1 MAGPLAEIVE
11 VLLAV
16 DARVVELV
24 VALRTPLLT
33 KVMTSVTGLGSATA
47 ALVLVG
53 LFRLAGWHGLVR
65 QSAVALALT
74 GVVVA
79 GLMLA
84 VQRPFPP
91 NPVCATEAAV
101 AHSFPSGH
109 AAAATVFTLVAR
121 GSDRLPTGPTALLA
135 VAVAVSRIYLGTH
148 YFSDTV
154 AGVAIGAGAFLLAI
168 RLCRRYAG
176 GTPVAGRR
184 E

>member
-1 MAGPLAEIVE
+1 MAAPLAELLE
-11 VLLAV
+11 VVVAV

-24 VALRTPLLT
+24 VALRSPLLT

-47 ALVLVG
+47 ALVVVG

-65 QSAVALALT
+65 RSAVALLLA
-74 GVVVA
+74 GVTVG

-91 NPVCATEAAV
+91 HPVCVTDAAV

-121 GSDRLPTGPTALLA
+121 GTDRLPTAPTALLA
-135 VAVAVSRIYLGTH
+135 GAVAGSRIYLGTH

-154 AGVAIGAGAFLLAI
+154 AGVAIGIGAVLLAR
-168 RLCRRYAG
+168 RLCARVDWPSWLAAQ
-176 GTPVAGRR
+176 P
-184 E
+184 